1 MKDELNSKNQIL
13 NELDSERNIF
23 ELEIKT
29 NKSEREIIQE
39 NVSKLKQKLE
49 QKTTD
54 YEYLEKEFRTLQLKT
69 TAIEKQAKLMTEQLN
84 DQNKQKEELL
94 QENSDLQIKYEDT
107 LKSNNKLNGEKQC
120 LEALKVNLENEREKI
135 IKEYMECKNSYELK
149 EHVREK
155 LISEL
160 NEARKRVMENRELI
174 NNKNKDNRFLEDK
187 LIDFKRQIDQKT
199 KEYDGIYK
207 ENIKLKNNNQI
218 ANSKLAKMQD
228 ETLKEI
234 TSKYTESVKLKAE
247 LDTVKNELR
256 RRNQFLEKQRSSVAS
271 ETELITMEAQYR
283 KEVTILKEQLDKINQ
298 ENANI
303 KTDLNLTKNKYALYM
318 KDRVRL
324 ENEIRELKKENEIEK
339 SKTIKAEKDLE
350 KAINQSQRDKKSNKK
365 IIESYCGEYENKVS
379 YLEQQIE
386 STKTTHILELAAKK
400 VEIDSLKRK
409 LNTYEQ
415 QIITLSSS
423 SNRSRY
429 SERSTSL
436 SKPNVLRFSN
446 SDD

>member
-13 NELDSERNIF
+13 NELDSERNIL
-23 ELEIKT
+23 ELENKT

-49 QKTTD
+49 QKAND
-54 YEYLEKEFRTLQLKT
+54 YECLEKEFRTLQLKT

-120 LEALKVNLENEREKI
+120 LEALKINLENEREKI

-160 NEARKRVMENRELI
+160 NESRKTVMENREVI

-324 ENEIRELKKENEIEK
+324 ENEIRELKTENEIEK
-339 SKTIKAEKDLE
+339 SRTIKAEKDLE

-409 LNTYEQ
+409 LNTFEQ

-436 SKPNVLRFSN
+436 SKPKVLRFSN

>member
-13 NELDSERNIF
+13 NELDSERNIL
-23 ELEIKT
+23 ELENKT

-49 QKTTD
+49 QKAND
-54 YEYLEKEFRTLQLKT
+54 YECLEKEFRTLQLKT

-120 LEALKVNLENEREKI
+120 LEALKINLENEREKI

-160 NEARKRVMENRELI
+160 NESRKTVMENRELI

-339 SKTIKAEKDLE
+339 SRTIKAEKDLE

-409 LNTYEQ
+409 LNTCEQ

-436 SKPNVLRFSN
+436 SKPNFLRFSN

>member
-13 NELDSERNIF
+13 NELDSERNIL
-23 ELEIKT
+23 ELENKT

-49 QKTTD
+49 QKAND
-54 YEYLEKEFRTLQLKT
+54 YECLEKEFRTLQLKT

-120 LEALKVNLENEREKI
+120 LEALKINLENEREKI

-160 NEARKRVMENRELI
+160 NESRKTVMENREVI

-324 ENEIRELKKENEIEK
+324 ENEIRELKTENEIEK
-339 SKTIKAEKDLE
+339 SRTIKAEKDLE

-409 LNTYEQ
+409 LNTFEQ

>member
-160 NEARKRVMENRELI
+160 NEARKTVMENRELI

-256 RRNQFLEKQRSSVAS
+256 RRNRFLEKQRSSVAS

>member
-94 QENSDLQIKYEDT
+94 QENSDLQIKYEHT

-160 NEARKRVMENRELI
+160 NEARKTVMENRELI

-218 ANSKLAKMQD
+218 TNSKLAKMQD

>member
-13 NELDSERNIF
+13 NELDSERNIL
-23 ELEIKT
+23 ELENKT

-49 QKTTD
+49 QKAND
-54 YEYLEKEFRTLQLKT
+54 YECLEKEFRTLQLKT

-120 LEALKVNLENEREKI
+120 LEALKINLENEREKI

-160 NEARKRVMENRELI
+160 NESRKTVMENREVI

-324 ENEIRELKKENEIEK
+324 ENEIRELKTENEIEK
-339 SKTIKAEKDLE
+339 SRTIKAEKDLE

-409 LNTYEQ
+409 LNTFEQ

-436 SKPNVLRFSN
+436 SKPNFLRFSN

>member
-160 NEARKRVMENRELI
+160 NEARKTVMENRELI

-218 ANSKLAKMQD
+218 TNSKLAKMQD

>member
-13 NELDSERNIF
+13 NELDSERNIL
-23 ELEIKT
+23 ELENKT

-49 QKTTD
+49 QKAND
-54 YEYLEKEFRTLQLKT
+54 YECLEKEFRTLQLKT

-120 LEALKVNLENEREKI
+120 LEALKINLENEREKI

-160 NEARKRVMENRELI
+160 NESRKTVMENRELI

-271 ETELITMEAQYR
+271 ETELITLEAQYR

-339 SKTIKAEKDLE
+339 SRTIKAEKDLE

-365 IIESYCGEYENKVS
+365 IIESYCGEYDNKVS

-415 QIITLSSS
+415 QIITLSSA

>member
-13 NELDSERNIF
+13 NELDSERNIL
-23 ELEIKT
+23 ELENKT

-49 QKTTD
+49 QKAND
-54 YEYLEKEFRTLQLKT
+54 YECLEKEFRTLQLKT

-120 LEALKVNLENEREKI
+120 LEALKINLENEREKI

-160 NEARKRVMENRELI
+160 NESRKTVMENREVI

-207 ENIKLKNNNQI
+207 ENI
-218 ANSKLAKMQD
+218 
-228 ETLKEI
+228 
-234 TSKYTESVKLKAE
+234 KAE

-324 ENEIRELKKENEIEK
+324 ENEVRELKTENEIEK
-339 SKTIKAEKDLE
+339 SRTIKAEKDLE

-409 LNTYEQ
+409 LNTFEQ

-436 SKPNVLRFSN
+436 SKPTVLRFSN

>member
-13 NELDSERNIF
+13 NELDSERNIL
-23 ELEIKT
+23 ELENKT

-49 QKTTD
+49 QKAND
-54 YEYLEKEFRTLQLKT
+54 YECLEKEFRTLQLKT

-120 LEALKVNLENEREKI
+120 LEALKINLENEREKI

-160 NEARKRVMENRELI
+160 NESRKTVMENRELI

-339 SKTIKAEKDLE
+339 SRTIKAEKDLE

-415 QIITLSSS
+415 QIITLSSA

>member
-94 QENSDLQIKYEDT
+94 QENSDLQIKYEHT

-160 NEARKRVMENRELI
+160 NEARKTVMENRELI

-256 RRNQFLEKQRSSVAS
+256 RRNQFFEKQRSSVAS

>member
-13 NELDSERNIF
+13 NELDSERNIL
-23 ELEIKT
+23 ELENKT

-49 QKTTD
+49 QKAND
-54 YEYLEKEFRTLQLKT
+54 YECLEKEFRTLQLKT

-120 LEALKVNLENEREKI
+120 LEALKINLENEREKI

-160 NEARKRVMENRELI
+160 NESRKTVMENREVI

-324 ENEIRELKKENEIEK
+324 ENEIRELKTENEIEK
-339 SKTIKAEKDLE
+339 SRTIKAEKDLE

-386 STKTTHILELAAKK
+386 SIKTTHILELAAKK

-409 LNTYEQ
+409 LNTFEQ

>member
-13 NELDSERNIF
+13 NELDSERNIL
-23 ELEIKT
+23 ELENKT

-49 QKTTD
+49 QKAND
-54 YEYLEKEFRTLQLKT
+54 YECLEKEFRTLQLKT

-120 LEALKVNLENEREKI
+120 LEALKINLENERENI

-149 EHVREK
+149 EHIREK

-160 NEARKRVMENRELI
+160 NESRKTVMENRELI

-339 SKTIKAEKDLE
+339 SRTIKAEKDLE

-365 IIESYCGEYENKVS
+365 IIESYCGEYENKVN

-409 LNTYEQ
+409 SNTYEQ

>member
-13 NELDSERNIF
+13 NELDSERNIL
-23 ELEIKT
+23 ELENKT

-49 QKTTD
+49 QKAND
-54 YEYLEKEFRTLQLKT
+54 YECLEKEFRTLQLKT

-120 LEALKVNLENEREKI
+120 LEALKINLENEREKI

-160 NEARKRVMENRELI
+160 NESRKTVMENREVI

-339 SKTIKAEKDLE
+339 SRTIKAEKDLE

-409 LNTYEQ
+409 LNTFEQ

-436 SKPNVLRFSN
+436 SKPNFLRFSN

>member
-1 MKDELNSKNQIL
+1 
-13 NELDSERNIF
+13 
-23 ELEIKT
+23 
-29 NKSEREIIQE
+29 
-39 NVSKLKQKLE
+39 
-49 QKTTD
+49 
-54 YEYLEKEFRTLQLKT
+54 
-69 TAIEKQAKLMTEQLN
+69 
-84 DQNKQKEELL
+84 
-94 QENSDLQIKYEDT
+94 
-107 LKSNNKLNGEKQC
+107 
-120 LEALKVNLENEREKI
+120 
-135 IKEYMECKNSYELK
+135 
-149 EHVREK
+149 
-155 LISEL
+155 
-160 NEARKRVMENRELI
+160 
-174 NNKNKDNRFLEDK
+174 
-187 LIDFKRQIDQKT
+187 
-199 KEYDGIYK
+199 
-207 ENIKLKNNNQI
+207 
-218 ANSKLAKMQD
+218 
-228 ETLKEI
+228 
-234 TSKYTESVKLKAE
+234 
-247 LDTVKNELR
+247 
-256 RRNQFLEKQRSSVAS
+256 
-271 ETELITMEAQYR
+271 
-283 KEVTILKEQLDKINQ
+283 
-298 ENANI
+298 
-303 KTDLNLTKNKYALYM
+303 M

>member
-13 NELDSERNIF
+13 NELDSERNIL
-23 ELEIKT
+23 ELENKT

-49 QKTTD
+49 QKAND
-54 YEYLEKEFRTLQLKT
+54 YECLEKEFRTLQLKT

-120 LEALKVNLENEREKI
+120 LEALKINLENEREKI

-160 NEARKRVMENRELI
+160 NESRKTVMENRELI

-271 ETELITMEAQYR
+271 ETELITIEAQYR

-324 ENEIRELKKENEIEK
+324 ENEVRELKTENEIEK
-339 SKTIKAEKDLE
+339 SRTIKAEKDLE

-409 LNTYEQ
+409 LNTCEQ

-436 SKPNVLRFSN
+436 SKPNFLRFSN

>member
-13 NELDSERNIF
+13 NELDSERNIL
-23 ELEIKT
+23 ELENKT
-29 NKSEREIIQE
+29 YKSEREIIQE

-49 QKTTD
+49 QKAND
-54 YEYLEKEFRTLQLKT
+54 YECLEKEFRTLQLKT

-120 LEALKVNLENEREKI
+120 LEALKINLENEREKI

-160 NEARKRVMENRELI
+160 NESRKTVMENRELI

-339 SKTIKAEKDLE
+339 SRTIKAEKDLE

-409 LNTYEQ
+409 LNTCEQ

-436 SKPNVLRFSN
+436 SKPNFLRFSN